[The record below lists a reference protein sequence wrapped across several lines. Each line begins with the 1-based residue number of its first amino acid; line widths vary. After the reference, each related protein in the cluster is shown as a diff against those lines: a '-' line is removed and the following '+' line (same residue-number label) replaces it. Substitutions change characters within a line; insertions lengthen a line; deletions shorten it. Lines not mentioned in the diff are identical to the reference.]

1 MTNIS
6 IITVIPGLT
15 RNLFRTFA
23 TIMKII
29 FATGNQGKLRE
40 AAEVLGP
47 DYEIVSPASLGITEE
62 IPETGST
69 LQENSLQKAQYLFER
84 TGLPVFADDTGLEV
98 DALGGAPGIYSARYA
113 GPGHD
118 SQANLMKLLK
128 ELEQLQLASDNR
140 GAYPPDPLRRNAPTA
155 LLEGATE
162 AVSRRARFRTVV
174 TLILA
179 DGTPHFFE
187 GTCEGRIATE
197 KRGSGGF
204 GYDPVFL
211 PDAYPGRTLA
221 EVSEEEK
228 NAVSHRGN
236 AMRALS
242 QWLKTRKS

>member
-1 MTNIS
+1 
-6 IITVIPGLT
+6 
-15 RNLFRTFA
+15 
-23 TIMKII
+23 MKII
-29 FATGNQGKLRE
+29 FATGNKGKLRE
-40 AAEVLGP
+40 ASEVLGP
-47 DYEIVSPASLGITEE
+47 DYEIVSPASLGITED

-84 TGLPVFADDTGLEV
+84 TGLPCFADDTGLEV

-118 SQANLMKLLK
+118 HDANMAKLLA
-128 ELEQLQLASDNR
+128 ELSRLSVL
-140 GAYPPDPLRRNAPTA
+140 DPA
-155 LLEGATE
+155 
-162 AVSRRARFRTVV
+162 SRRARFKTVV

-179 DGTPHFFE
+179 DGQPHFFE
-187 GTCEGRIATE
+187 GCCEGSIATE

-228 NAVSHRGN
+228 NAVSHRGRAIR
-236 AMRALS
+236 AMAD
-242 QWLKTRKS
+242 WLKSI

>member
-1 MTNIS
+1 
-6 IITVIPGLT
+6 
-15 RNLFRTFA
+15 
-23 TIMKII
+23 MKII
-29 FATGNQGKLRE
+29 FATSNKGKLRE

-47 DYEIVSPASLGITEE
+47 DYEIVSPASLGITED

-84 TGLPVFADDTGLEV
+84 TGLPCFADDTGLEV

-118 SQANLMKLLK
+118 HNANMAKLLA
-128 ELEQLQLASDNR
+128 ELAKLEDR
-140 GAYPPDPLRRNAPTA
+140 GAFPPDPLRREAPT
-155 LLEGATE
+155 GM
-162 AVSRRARFRTVV
+162 VSRRARFKTVV

-179 DGTPHFFE
+179 DGQPRFFE
-187 GTCEGRIATE
+187 GTCEGSIATE

-228 NAVSHRGN
+228 NAVSHRGRAVR
-236 AMRALS
+236 AMAD
-242 QWLKTRKS
+242 WLKNR

>member
-1 MTNIS
+1 
-6 IITVIPGLT
+6 
-15 RNLFRTFA
+15 
-23 TIMKII
+23 MKII
-29 FATGNQGKLRE
+29 FATGNKGKLRE

-118 SQANLMKLLK
+118 HQANMDKLLA
-128 ELEQLQLASDNR
+128 ELEKI
-140 GAYPPDPLRRNAPTA
+140 RRSESAND
-155 LLEGATE
+155 G
-162 AVSRRARFRTVV
+162 VSRRAQFRTVV

-187 GTCEGRIATE
+187 GSCEGRIATE
-197 KRGSGGF
+197 KRGTGGF

-228 NAVSHRGN
+228 NAVSHRGRAVR
-236 AMRALS
+236 AMAD
-242 QWLKTRKS
+242 WLKSR

>member
-1 MTNIS
+1 MKI
-6 IITVIPGLT
+6 V
-15 RNLFRTFA
+15 FA
-23 TIMKII
+23 T
-29 FATGNQGKLRE
+29 ANVGKLRE

-47 DYEIVSPASLGITEE
+47 GFEIVPPASLGITED

-84 TGLPVFADDTGLEV
+84 TGLPSFADDTGLEV

-118 SQANLMKLLK
+118 NQANMAKLLA
-128 ELEQLQLASDNR
+128 ELGR
-140 GAYPPDPLRRNAPTA
+140 
-155 LLEGATE
+155 LEDRT
-162 AVSRRARFRTVV
+162 ARFHTVV

-179 DGTPHFFE
+179 DGQPRFFE
-187 GTCEGRIATE
+187 GVCKGSIGRE

-228 NAVSHRGN
+228 NAVSHRGQAIR
-236 AMRALS
+236 AMAA
-242 QWLKTRKS
+242 WLKNTDLGTI

>member
-1 MTNIS
+1 M
-6 IITVIPGLT
+6 
-15 RNLFRTFA
+15 R
-23 TIMKII
+23 II
-29 FATGNQGKLRE
+29 FATANSGKLRE

-47 DYEIVSPASLGITEE
+47 DFEVVTPLSLGITED

-84 TGLPVFADDTGLEV
+84 TGLPCFADDTGLEV

-118 SQANLMKLLK
+118 HEANMKKLLAD
-128 ELEQLQLASDNR
+128 LEKLPAK
-140 GAYPPDPLRRNAPTA
+140 DP
-155 LLEGATE
+155 E
-162 AVSRRARFRTVV
+162 SRRARFRTVV

-179 DGTPHFFE
+179 DGTPHFFD
-187 GTCEGRIATE
+187 GVCEGAIAQA
-197 KRGSGGF
+197 KRGTGGF

-228 NAVSHRGN
+228 NAVSHRGRAIR
-236 AMRALS
+236 AMAG
-242 QWLKTRKS
+242 WLKSI